1 MKVPAPPLAPI
12 LRSDAQGRI
21 LARLLIDPEKSY
33 SLSDLVDSTDTS
45 MPTVLREVLRAEAA
59 GILTTEKIGPIRQ
72 VSARVDHPLYDAVC
86 RIILAT
92 YGPPIVVAEEFA
104 NLAGAEA
111 VLLIGSWA
119 ARYLGEAGR
128 SPNDIDVLVIGDAD
142 RDLADGAAARA
153 EERIGMPVQATVRA
167 LSQWKAEHGSF
178 IQEVKSRPLVVVLV
192 GDDQELGIKLREL
205 EAGGSNTRS
214 ARHHSRGSHRGH

>member
-1 MKVPAPPLAPI
+1 MKVNAPTLAPI

-21 LARLLIDPEKSY
+21 LARVLIDPEKSH

-45 MPTVLREVLRAEAA
+45 MPTVLREVLRAEEA
-59 GILTTEKIGPIRQ
+59 GILITEKIGPIRQ
-72 VSARVDHPLYDAVC
+72 VCARVDHPLYDAVR

-92 YGPPIVVAEEFA
+92 YGPPTVVAEEFA
-104 NLAGAEA
+104 NLEGAEA

-167 LSQWKAEHGSF
+167 LSQWKTERGSF
-178 IQEVKSRPLVVVLV
+178 IQEVKSRPLVVILV
-192 GDDQELGIKLREL
+192 NDEQEFGQELREL
-205 EAGGSNTRS
+205 EV
-214 ARHHSRGSHRGH
+214 RGSRSP

>member
-21 LARLLIDPEKSY
+21 LARVLIDPDRSH

-45 MPTVLREVLRAEAA
+45 MPTVLREVLRAEGA

-72 VSARVDHPLYDAVC
+72 VRARVDHPLYDAVR

-92 YGPPIVVAEEFA
+92 YGPPMVVAEEFA
-104 NLAGAEA
+104 NLEDADA

-142 RDLADGAAARA
+142 RDLVDGAAVRV
-153 EERIGMPVQATVRA
+153 EDRIGMPVQATVRTH
-167 LSQWKAEHGSF
+167 SQWRTERGSF

-192 GDDQELGIKLREL
+192 DGEQELGIELRVL
-205 EAGGSNTRS
+205 EA
-214 ARHHSRGSHRGH
+214 SRGSSP

>member
-21 LARLLIDPEKSY
+21 LARVLIDPDRSH

-45 MPTVLREVLRAEAA
+45 MPTVLREVLRAEGA

-72 VSARVDHPLYDAVC
+72 VRARVDHPLYDAVR

-92 YGPPIVVAEEFA
+92 YGPPMVVAEEFA
-104 NLAGAEA
+104 NLEDADA

-119 ARYLGEAGR
+119 ARYLGEEGR

-142 RDLADGAAARA
+142 RDLVDGAAARV
-153 EERIGMPVQATVRA
+153 EDRIGMPVQATVRTH
-167 LSQWKAEHGSF
+167 SQWRTERGSF

-192 GDDQELGIKLREL
+192 DDEQELGIELRVL
-205 EAGGSNTRS
+205 EA
-214 ARHHSRGSHRGH
+214 SRGSSP

>member
-1 MKVPAPPLAPI
+1 MKVNAPTLAPI

-21 LARLLIDPEKSY
+21 LARVLIDPEKSH

-45 MPTVLREVLRAEAA
+45 MPTVLREVLRAEEA
-59 GILTTEKIGPIRQ
+59 GILITEKIGPIRQ
-72 VSARVDHPLYDAVC
+72 VCARVDHPLYDAVR

-167 LSQWKAEHGSF
+167 LSQWKTERGSF
-178 IQEVKSRPLVVVLV
+178 IQEVKSRPLVVILV
-192 GDDQELGIKLREL
+192 NDEQEFGQELREL
-205 EAGGSNTRS
+205 EAGGSRS
-214 ARHHSRGSHRGH
+214 P

>member
-72 VSARVDHPLYDAVC
+72 VCARVDHPLYDAVR

-142 RDLADGAAARA
+142 RDLADGAAAQS

-167 LSQWKAEHGSF
+167 LSQWRTEHGSF

-192 GDDQELGIKLREL
+192 GDDQELGIELRAL
-205 EAGGSNTRS
+205 EPGGSWS
-214 ARHHSRGSHRGH
+214 S

>member
-72 VSARVDHPLYDAVC
+72 VWARVDHPLYDAVR

-142 RDLADGAAARA
+142 RDLADGAAAQS

-192 GDDQELGIKLREL
+192 GDDQELGIELRAL
-205 EAGGSNTRS
+205 EPGGSRS
-214 ARHHSRGSHRGH
+214 P

>member
-1 MKVPAPPLAPI
+1 MKVNAPTLAPI

-21 LARLLIDPEKSY
+21 LARVLIDPEKSH

-45 MPTVLREVLRAEAA
+45 MPTVLREVLRAEEA
-59 GILTTEKIGPIRQ
+59 GILITEKIGPIRQ
-72 VSARVDHPLYDAVC
+72 VCARVDHPLYDAVR

-92 YGPPIVVAEEFA
+92 YGPPTVVAEEFA
-104 NLAGAEA
+104 NLEGAEA

-167 LSQWKAEHGSF
+167 LSQWKTERGSF
-178 IQEVKSRPLVVVLV
+178 IQEVKSRPLVVILV
-192 GDDQELGIKLREL
+192 NDEQEFGQELREL
-205 EAGGSNTRS
+205 EA
-214 ARHHSRGSHRGH
+214 RGSRSP